1 MFVSRSLSVVRLG
14 FGFADDGGERFGR
27 GGVWLFVVGD
37 VEPCV
42 EGLVG
47 ESAVAVV
54 GVRVSM
60 VRVGEEPQRVVEERP
75 AAGVQLVVCGKKL
88 LDVREL
94 PA

>member
-54 GVRVSM
+54 GVRVSA
-60 VRVGEEPQRVVEERP
+60 VGVSEESQGVVEECARP
-75 AAGVQLVVCGKKL
+75 RAKRIETARHASTNMEEC
-88 LDVREL
+88 
-94 PA
+94 